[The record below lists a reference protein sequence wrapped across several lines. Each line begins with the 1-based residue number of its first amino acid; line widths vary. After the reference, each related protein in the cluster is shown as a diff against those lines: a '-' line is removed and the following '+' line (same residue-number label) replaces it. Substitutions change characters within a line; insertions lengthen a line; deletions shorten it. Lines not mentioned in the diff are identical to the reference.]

1 MFYHAYFNESPI
13 WLVDL
18 WVKECIDP
26 RKWWLFFFH
35 PPFLGCLFEEGQLFL
50 QAFCGMSRYR
60 SDFLETFRLEDL
72 KELLATTTSEGI
84 RIKAAD
90 LIREMEE
97 AESKEP
103 KAGGMT
109 MNFLKQGLIQHL

>member
-1 MFYHAYFNESPI
+1 MT
-13 WLVDL
+13 
-18 WVKECIDP
+18 
-26 RKWWLFFFH
+26 FFILCSSTPTF
-35 PPFLGCLFEEGQLFL
+35 
-50 QAFCGMSRYR
+50 FCGISRYR

-72 KELLATTTSEGI
+72 KELLAGATAEGT

-97 AESKEP
+97 AELEES

-109 MNFLKQGLIQHL
+109 MNSKQGLIGIVYTECCM

>member
-1 MFYHAYFNESPI
+1 MT
-13 WLVDL
+13 
-18 WVKECIDP
+18 
-26 RKWWLFFFH
+26 FFILCSST
-35 PPFLGCLFEEGQLFL
+35 PPV
-50 QAFCGMSRYR
+50 FCGISRYR

-72 KELLATTTSEGI
+72 KELLAAATLEGT

-97 AESKEP
+97 AELEES

-109 MNFLKQGLIQHL
+109 MNSKQGLIGIVYAECCM